1 LKGSGGSRF
10 SPERRRFVLRLL
22 ALGLGAFVVGYVL
35 TTLLVF
41 PGFGRQAIVTVP
53 DLRGRT
59 FAAARRAADDAGVD
73 VARGPALYHATVDS
87 GAVLA
92 QSPLPGQEVTR
103 GSVVRLTLSAGRERR
118 PVPQVSDLTADQAQ
132 SLLQRTGFAVR
143 VRRVLSERAEGRV
156 LGVNPKEGTQLPVR
170 STVEL
175 TLSAGPPVVVVPTVA
190 VPDLTNLP
198 EPEARAR
205 LREAGLRMGEVGYD
219 PDSSVPLGGISSQ
232 SPAAGDS
239 ARAGTSVRV
248 TISGSAP
255 PAPPQPAAD
264 SAAAAPSPAPPAP
277 EPTPP

>member
-1 LKGSGGSRF
+1 MNGTGGSRF
-10 SPERRRFVLRLL
+10 SPGRRRFLLRLVG
-22 ALGLGAFVVGYVL
+22 LGLGAFVVGYVL

-59 FAAARRAADDAGVD
+59 FDAARRAADDAGVD
-73 VARGPALYHATVDS
+73 VERGPSLYHAAADS

-118 PVPQVSDLTADQAQ
+118 PVPQVGDLTADQAQ

-143 VRRVLSERAEGRV
+143 VRRVLSDRAAGRV

-175 TLSAGPPVVVVPTVA
+175 TLSAGPPVVVVPVVA
-190 VPDLTNLP
+190 VPDLANLP
-198 EPEARAR
+198 EPEARAA
-205 LREAGLRMGEVGYD
+205 LRGVGLRMGEVGYD
-219 PDSSVPLGGISSQ
+219 PDSPVPLGGISSQ

-239 ARAGTSVRV
+239 VRAGTSVRV
-248 TISGSAP
+248 TISGTAP
-255 PAPPQPAAD
+255 PAPAEPPAD
-264 SAAAAPSPAPPAP
+264 SAGATPAPPAP

>member
-1 LKGSGGSRF
+1 MNGTGGKRL
-10 SPERRRFVLRLL
+10 PPGRRRLLLRVLG
-22 ALGLGAFVVGYVL
+22 LGLGAFVVGYVL

-59 FAAARRAADDAGVD
+59 FAAARRISDDAGVD
-73 VARGPALYHATVDS
+73 LARGPWLYHPTVDS

-103 GSVVRLTLSAGRERR
+103 GAQVRVTLSAGRERR
-118 PVPQVSDLTADQAQ
+118 PVPQVSDLTAAQAQ

-143 VRRVLSERAEGRV
+143 VRRILSDRAEGRV
-156 LGVNPKEGTQLPVR
+156 LGVNPKEGTQLPVL

-175 TLSAGPPVVVVPTVA
+175 TLSAGPPVVVVPIVA
-190 VPDLTNLP
+190 VPDLAGMP
-198 EPEARAR
+198 EPQARGA
-205 LREAGLRMGEVGYD
+205 LREAGLRLGEVSYEPG
-219 PDSSVPLGGISSQ
+219 SSVPLGGIAAQ

-239 ARAGTSVRV
+239 VRAGTSVRV
-248 TISGSAP
+248 TISGNPPTPAAPVPAPDSTPAEP
-255 PAPPQPAAD
+255 PA
-264 SAAAAPSPAPPAP
+264 

>member
-1 LKGSGGSRF
+1 MNGTGGKRLAFPSGRPGLLLR
-10 SPERRRFVLRLL
+10 VLGI
-22 ALGLGAFVVGYVL
+22 GLGAFVVGYAF

-59 FAAARRAADDAGVD
+59 FGAARRLADDAGVE
-73 VARGPALYHATVDS
+73 VSRGPWLYHPSVDS

-103 GSVVRLTLSAGRERR
+103 GAMVRLTLSAGRERR
-118 PVPQVSDLTADQAQ
+118 PVPQVTDLTAAQAQ
-132 SLLQRTGFAVR
+132 DLLRRTGFAVR

-156 LGVNPKEGTQLPVR
+156 LGVKPEAGTTLPVL

-175 TLSAGPPVVVVPTVA
+175 TLSAGPPVVVVPIVA
-190 VPDLTNLP
+190 VPDLAGMP
-198 EPEARAR
+198 EPQARAA
-205 LREAGLRMGEVGYD
+205 LREAGLRLGEVGYE
-219 PDSSVPLGGISSQ
+219 PGSSIPLGGIAAQ

-239 ARAGTSVRV
+239 VRAGSSVRV
-248 TISGSAP
+248 TISGNP
-255 PAPPQPAAD
+255 PTGVAVPPPPAD
-264 SAAAAPSPAPPAP
+264 SAPAEPPA

>member
-1 LKGSGGSRF
+1 MNGTGKRL
-10 SPERRRFVLRLL
+10 PAERRRLLLRVLG
-22 ALGLGAFVVGYVL
+22 LGLGAFVVGYVL

-59 FAAARRAADDAGVD
+59 FNAARRISDDAGVD
-73 VARGPALYHATVDS
+73 VARGPWLYHPSVDS

-103 GSVVRLTLSAGRERR
+103 GAQVRVTLSAGRERR
-118 PVPQVSDLTADQAQ
+118 PVPQVGDLTAAQAQ

-143 VRRVLSERAEGRV
+143 VRRILSDRAEGRV
-156 LGVNPKEGTQLPVR
+156 LGVNPKEGTRLPVL

-190 VPDLTNLP
+190 VPDLAGMP
-198 EPEARAR
+198 EPQARGA
-205 LREAGLRMGEVGYD
+205 LREAGLRLGEVSYEPG
-219 PDSSVPLGGISSQ
+219 SSVPLGGIAAQ

-239 ARAGTSVRV
+239 VRAGTSVRV
-248 TISGSAP
+248 TISGSPPTPVAPP
-255 PAPPQPAAD
+255 PAPDSVPAGE
-264 SAAAAPSPAPPAP
+264 PPA

>member
-1 LKGSGGSRF
+1 MNGTGGKRL
-10 SPERRRFVLRLL
+10 PAERRRLLLRVLGF
-22 ALGLGAFVVGYVL
+22 GLGAFVVGYVL

-59 FAAARRAADDAGVD
+59 FAAARGISDDAGVD
-73 VARGPALYHATVDS
+73 VARGPWLYHPTVDS

-103 GSVVRLTLSAGRERR
+103 GAQVRVTLSAGRERR
-118 PVPQVSDLTADQAQ
+118 PVPQVGDLTAAQAQ

-143 VRRVLSERAEGRV
+143 VRRILSDRAEGRV
-156 LGVNPKEGTQLPVR
+156 LGVNPKEGTPLPVL

-175 TLSAGPPVVVVPTVA
+175 TLSAGPPVVVVPIVA
-190 VPDLTNLP
+190 VPDVAGMP
-198 EPEARAR
+198 EPQARGA
-205 LREAGLRMGEVGYD
+205 LREAGLRLGEVSYD
-219 PDSSVPLGGISSQ
+219 PESSVPLGGVAAQ

-239 ARAGTSVRV
+239 VRAGTPVRV
-248 TISGSAP
+248 TISGSPPTPVAPVAAPDSTPAEP
-255 PAPPQPAAD
+255 PA
-264 SAAAAPSPAPPAP
+264 

>member
-1 LKGSGGSRF
+1 LNGTGGKRLAFPSGRPGLLLR
-10 SPERRRFVLRLL
+10 VLGI
-22 ALGLGAFVVGYVL
+22 GLGAFVVGYAL

-59 FAAARRAADDAGVD
+59 FAVARRLADDAGVE
-73 VARGPALYHATVDS
+73 VSRGPWLYHPSVDS

-103 GSVVRLTLSAGRERR
+103 GAMVRLTLSAGRERR
-118 PVPQVSDLTADQAQ
+118 PVPQVTDLTAAQAQ
-132 SLLQRTGFAVR
+132 DLLRRTGFAVR

-156 LGVNPKEGTQLPVR
+156 LGVKPEAGTTLPVL

-175 TLSAGPPVVVVPTVA
+175 TLSAGPPAVVVPIVA

-198 EPEARAR
+198 EPEARAA
-205 LREAGLRMGEVGYD
+205 LREAGLRLGEVGYD
-219 PDSSVPLGGISSQ
+219 PGASVPLGGIASQ
-232 SPAAGDS
+232 NPAAGDS
-239 ARAGTSVRV
+239 VRAGTSVRV
-248 TISGSAP
+248 TISGTGPSAP
-255 PAPPQPAAD
+255 EPAPAD
-264 SAAAAPSPAPPAP
+264 SVPPPPA